1 MECSSSTDKDTVP
14 QPRLALYIKGPGL
27 PNVSSI
33 SPSYNAHYAHTDLSR
48 ITTELL
54 VGVGMAQR
62 LCNGL
67 PCNDLRFDSRWGRC
81 KNQTYGGM
89 VSKWHGCRW
98 DVKHNQP
105 TNITLGNNGL
115 FTDGWCNNFT
125 LNSTTFLNYFSS
137 LRTGDMSRS
146 YEKGLSCKRHLVGEN
161 EQELCYLSQEEITRW
176 QHWYIAPC
184 P

>member
-1 MECSSSTDKDTVP
+1 MLTLIFHALQQNFWLE
-14 QPRLALYIKGPGL
+14 LAWRSGYVMDCHAMTSG
-27 PNVSSI
+27 SI
-33 SPSYNAHYAHTDLSR
+33 PSGDGVKTKLMGAWSLNDMAVDGTLN
-48 ITTELL
+48 TT
-54 VGVGMAQR
+54 
-62 LCNGL
+62 
-67 PCNDLRFDSRWGRC
+67 
-81 KNQTYGGM
+81 
-89 VSKWHGCRW
+89 
-98 DVKHNQP
+98 NQP
-105 TNITLGNNGL
+105 TNITLGNTGI

-137 LRTGDMSRS
+137 LRTGDMSRC